1 MTDEQTSSMDGG
13 DDLAI
18 LFPERT
24 VTVAG
29 RTVVMR
35 EYTFIESMQLHAL
48 ITPLIEG
55 MVGILLADAL
65 PYDDALRPIFGEH
78 ADDVVT
84 LIAKAADQPRE
95 WVASLGDEEG
105 NQLRLLWWSVNGDF
119 FGRRVRESIVLHQL
133 RVSAG
138 QTSSSSS
145 PAPASTPMD
154 SATKPVVN

>member
-35 EYTFIESMQLHAL
+35 EYTFIES
-48 ITPLIEG
+48 
-55 MVGILLADAL
+55 ILLADAL